1 MFDLQNIIKGYSD
14 EQYSEALTYIMANFL
29 KEKGIINMQEFQEY
43 HKSNINE
50 LLNEIVE
57 RDKKEAQEKI
67 NKLRGEINE
76 RRIIRKN
83 KI

>member
-29 KEKGIINMQEFQEY
+29 KENGIINMQEFQEY